1 MAKSKVR
8 FKNKK
13 PLPFLMAKAWKTY
26 FKYA

>member
-1 MAKSKVR
+1 MAKSKVW

-13 PLPFLMAKAWKTY
+13 PLPFLMAKAWEIY